1 MASVISKRSQ
11 ARNERALQE
20 LLHVPGN
27 DQCADC
33 QTRNPGWASWSL
45 GVFLCMRCG
54 SIHRKLGTHISKV
67 KSLSMDTW
75 STDQVESMRRN
86 GNISVNK
93 VYNPKNVRPDMPLDA
108 DEVDGAMERF
118 IRKKYQE
125 RSLTSGKPRIPSRG
139 DTGATGEA
147 SMRASVGASF
157 EESPPPPLPPKKGK
171 LFGFKLRA
179 SSSAYPQSAND
190 KKKLPKSPRQPDFES
205 AFGVASADYE
215 QPDEADGSPVESR
228 QWDRFSRQRP
238 RGSPHIHKVVTED
251 EVRERLKVLK
261 EMGFPDERRNETVL
275 RGRNGNLERTI
286 EDLARIGSLDKS
298 TMTPAPPPVSDNP
311 FERLDQHPQSQ
322 AGLSFE
328 NPPPPQQISATNTG
342 RASTNPF
349 DAVPT
354 QAQAQ
359 PSIEQSFQG
368 MQISQPLFPNTTG
381 GYPAQQQ
388 PMFDQRQQYSVTPP
402 VPSMHQQYGYVAS
415 PPVMNNNANP
425 FFQTQQA
432 QQPQFNN
439 PYANTT
445 QNLPM
450 QSPSANP
457 FFNQS
462 ALQQSNQS
470 SQTQQLYQQPQA
482 SANPFGIP
490 PEAQSQ
496 QPRSM
501 TDPQSAFGQQN
512 QQMPNVNAM
521 SQQSFLQQPSQQAYQ
536 QPQQPQS
543 PNSNTNPFLS
553 MHISPTQNQPPPPP
567 LHTFQPQQT
576 PQLMPQQTGR
586 YDKSSIL
593 ALYNYPHLAPQR
605 EPLASVPENQDP
617 PSSNGNPAPKRSAT
631 MPVGMSTSRN
641 PFMNNGDSNNTS
653 RHGSQESMAV
663 NGLSSGRHSPDAF
676 ASLSSQF
683 R

>member
-1 MASVISKRSQ
+1 MASVISKRSR

-33 QTRNPGWASWSL
+33 QARNPGWASWNL

-86 GNISVNK
+86 GNISANK

-125 RSLTSGKPRIPSRG
+125 RSLTSGKPRIPSRS
-139 DTGATGEA
+139 DTGPTLEA
-147 SMRASVGASF
+147 SMGASAGASF

-205 AFGVASADYE
+205 AFGVASTDYE
-215 QPDEADGSPVESR
+215 EAEAEDRSPVESR
-228 QWDRFSRQRP
+228 QRDHFPRQRP
-238 RGSPHIHKVVTED
+238 RGAPHIHKIVTED

-275 RGRNGNLERTI
+275 RGRNGNLEKTI
-286 EDLARIGSLDKS
+286 EDLARIGSLDKAS
-298 TMTPAPPPVSDNP
+298 DTPAPPPVSDNP
-311 FERLDQHPQSQ
+311 FERLDQQPQPQ
-322 AGLSFE
+322 ATGLSFD
-328 NPPPPQQISATNTG
+328 NPPPSQQISATNTG

-349 DAVPT
+349 DAVPV
-354 QAQAQ
+354 QSQ
-359 PSIEQSFQG
+359 PSWEQAFHG

-388 PMFDQRQQYSVTPP
+388 PMFDQRQQYSMTPP
-402 VPSMHQQYGYVAS
+402 VPSMPQQYSYVAS
-415 PPVMNNNANP
+415 PPAMNNNANP
-425 FFQTQQA
+425 FFQTQQ
-432 QQPQFNN
+432 PQFSN

-445 QNLPM
+445 QNPPM

-462 ALQQSNQS
+462 TVPQSNQL
-470 SQTQQLYQQPQA
+470 SQTQQQYQQPQT

-490 PEAQSQ
+490 PDAQSQ
-496 QPRSM
+496 QQRSM
-501 TDPQSAFGQQN
+501 TDPQAAFGQLN
-512 QQMPNVNAM
+512 QPVFNMNAM
-521 SQQSFLQQPSQQAYQ
+521 SQQPFQQQPSQQAYQ
-536 QPQQPQS
+536 QSQQPQS
-543 PNSNTNPFLS
+543 TNSNTNPFLS
-553 MHISPTQNQPPPPP
+553 MHIPPTQNQPAPPP
-567 LHTFQPQQT
+567 LQTFQPQQ
-576 PQLMPQQTGR
+576 PQQQLMPQQTGR

-617 PSSNGNPAPKRSAT
+617 PSSNGNPGPKRSAT

-641 PFMNNGDSNNTS
+641 PFMNMNNGTSSNTS

-676 ASLSSQF
+676 ANLSSQY